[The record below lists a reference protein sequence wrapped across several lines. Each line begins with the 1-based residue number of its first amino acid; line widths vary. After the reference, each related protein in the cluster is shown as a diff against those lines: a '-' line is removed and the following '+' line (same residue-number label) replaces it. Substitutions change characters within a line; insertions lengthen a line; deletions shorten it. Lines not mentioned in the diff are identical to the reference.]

1 MKTTE
6 IRIYGYQLGDDP
18 VAVTDRYSQMLSDI
32 YVKCVSLLL

>member
-18 VAVTDRYSQMLSDI
+18 VAVADRYSRTLSDV
-32 YVKCVSLLL
+32 YVKRVSLLL